1 MIFTRKT
8 NDTDSLMN
16 IKTDNVPMQK
26 VDQTRSLGVIIN
38 DKLLWDDHI

>member
-26 VDQTRSLGVIIN
+26 VD
-38 DKLLWDDHI
+38 